1 MTETITNEDYTTS
14 DEAFL
19 KFWAEEIE
27 KQDSISKQVQ
37 ESEKLLQEQ
46 TELNFR
52 QIEESEKNF
61 LMFFRDLVTWIR
73 GKPE

>member
-1 MTETITNEDYTTS
+1 MTETISNEDYTIS

-27 KQDSISKQVQ
+27 KQDTISKQVI
-37 ESEKLLQEQ
+37 ESERILKEQ

-61 LMFFRDLVTWIR
+61 LLFFKDLVTWIR